1 MPRTV
6 KERADVIPL
15 LVEVFRDY
23 GYEGASLAVIGER
36 TGLGKGSLYNFFP
49 GGKEEM
55 AEAALAHIDDWFER
69 AVFQPLRT
77 PSEPKD
83 AISRMLIRVEEY
95 FHGGERICLVGA
107 LALAH
112 SRDRFG
118 EPIRAYF
125 RTWQEELAAAL
136 VRGGGDRK
144 SARFRAEEALAAIQ
158 GALVLARAYD
168 DKAPFQRTMD
178 RLRRQLTAA

>member
-1 MPRTV
+1 VVPV
-6 KERADVIPL
+6 

-23 GYEGASLAVIGER
+23 GYEGASLALIGER

-55 AEAALAHIDDWFER
+55 ATAALSHIDDWFER
-69 AVFQPLRT
+69 AVFRPLRS
-77 PSEPKD
+77 PSEPRE
-83 AISRMLIRVEEY
+83 AILRMLAMVEEY

-136 VRGGGDRK
+136 VRGGSERK
-144 SARFRAEEALAAIQ
+144 SAQFRAEETLTAIQ

-168 DKAPFQRTMD
+168 DTAPFRRAMD
-178 RLRRQLTAA
+178 RLRRELGN